1 MNFSQVRWPVTL
13 GAASDSIQRLRQGPS
28 RWIEASGEQ
37 GFSKDPAVPPC
48 LLKSR
53 PALSH
58 APPEGGVR
66 FGGYRGDF
74 RSLPGERRETTAQP
88 GQILVLI
95 LW

>member
-1 MNFSQVRWPVTL
+1 MNFSSARLGVTTW
-13 GAASDSIQRLRQGPS
+13 AASDSIQRLIQSPS
-28 RWIEASGEQ
+28 RWTEASSEQ

-74 RSLPGERRETTAQP
+74 RSLPGERRDTTAQP